1 MPYIIKKKSSRWC
14 VYKETEQGSGE
25 AMGDPLGC
33 HDTEEA
39 AKQQLAAVYASE
51 DRESEDHEREEK
63 SASGASQSVSTA
75 SEVIIYPG
83 GEIKALD
90 GSQGLVGGYLVRFG
104 GEDLDGECFDAD
116 TDFGNL
122 DSTAVLY
129 HHGLDKTM
137 KTRPIGQGKLTIDD
151 VGVWIEAQLDM
162 ANEYVKYLYERG
174 ILKGRFG
181 WSSGT
186 ASHLVERET
195 IAGKVHIKR
204 WPLGLDASITPTPAE
219 PRNVAVS
226 LKTISEADIIPE
238 AAETAGEVKAEAVEP
253 VTETKSN
260 TLPTEGKTMP
270 EITREEIAAFVAEQI
285 KAAQPDGVRGILA
298 TKATPAVNM
307 NPKPDTTKSAMVR
320 WMRTGDEGA
329 GREVNEA
336 TKTAN
341 PWVEGTAADGGVTV
355 PEDYWP
361 SIVEKRDPGSIIRNA
376 PGALIIPTSR
386 ASIQIPTQ
394 ADRQAIFTLTTEGDD
409 SNDSETTPFTDLS
422 ITIYNHRRTV
432 QLSTYLI
439 SDSASPIEM
448 FMASLLGRAAALT
461 ENNYVVAGTGSS
473 QPQGILY
480 GGTAGLTFDSATAI
494 GAGEI
499 PELYHKLPSQYGEG
513 AVWVLRNASMGYL
526 RGLTSSSVFT
536 FAPTPTAGPDL
547 YGKPYF
553 LSDYAGQIAA
563 SGKSLC
569 IANFAYFAFAENQG
583 MRIFRDPYTHS
594 KAGYV
599 DFHAT
604 IRFGCAVAQ
613 AEAFQYG
620 THPTA

>member
-14 VYKETEQGSGE
+14 VYKETEQGSGIAE
-25 AMGDPLGC
+25 GDPLGC

-39 AKQQLAAVYASE
+39 AKQQLAAVYAAE
-51 DRESEDHEREEK
+51 NRDKDDKDEK
-63 SASGASQSVSTA
+63 SAGVL
-75 SEVIIYPG
+75 VFHG
-83 GEIKALD
+83 GEIKAIE
-90 GSQGLVGGYLVRFG
+90 GGPEGLVGGYLVRFG

-116 TDFGNL
+116 TDFGSL
-122 DSTAVLY
+122 TSTAVLY

-226 LKTISEADIIPE
+226 LKTISEANIIPE
-238 AAETAGEVKAEAVEP
+238 AAETAGEVEAEAVEH
-253 VTETKSN
+253 VTETESN
-260 TLPTEGKTMP
+260 TLPMEGKTMP
-270 EITREEIAAFVAEQI
+270 EITRDEIAAIVAEQI
-285 KAAQPDGVRGILA
+285 KAAQPDGVQGILA
-298 TKATPAVNM
+298 TKAAPAVHM
-307 NPKPDTTKSAMVR
+307 ERQQDSTKAAFIR
-320 WMRTGDEGA
+320 YMRNGDEGA
-329 GREVNEA
+329 MREVNA
-336 TKTAN
+336 TVKTAN
-341 PWVEGTAADGGVTV
+341 PWVEGTAADGGILV
-355 PEDYWP
+355 PEDFYP
-361 SIVEKRDPGSIIRNA
+361 QIVEKRDDVSIIRKA
-376 PGALIIPTSR
+376 PGALIIPTNRS
-386 ASIQIPTQ
+386 SVQVPVQ
-394 ADRQAIFTLTTEGDD
+394 GDRMPIFTLTPEGSD
-409 SNDSETTPFTDLS
+409 SNDSEITPFADLS
-422 ITIYNHRRTV
+422 VSIYDHRRTV
-432 QLSTYLI
+432 QIHQNLI
-439 SDSASPIEM
+439 SDAALPIEGFLAGM
-448 FMASLLGRAAALT
+448 FGRAAGLT

-494 GAGEI
+494 GAAEV
-499 PELYHKLPSQYGEG
+499 PELYHKLPSAYAEG
-513 AVWVLRNASMGYL
+513 AVWVLRNATMGYL

-553 LSDYAGQIAA
+553 MSDYAGQVAA
-563 SGKSLC
+563 SGKSLV
-569 IANFAYFAFAENQG
+569 IGNFAYMAFAENRG